1 MSLEQAEMLIEQ
13 NAAILERLEE
23 LLTVVGNLQGYAIFA
38 VTVILMIY
46 SYKFLRMFF

>member
-1 MSLEQAEMLIEQ
+1 MSVEQAEMLIEQ

-23 LLTVVGNLQGYAIFA
+23 LLTVAGNIQGYAIFG